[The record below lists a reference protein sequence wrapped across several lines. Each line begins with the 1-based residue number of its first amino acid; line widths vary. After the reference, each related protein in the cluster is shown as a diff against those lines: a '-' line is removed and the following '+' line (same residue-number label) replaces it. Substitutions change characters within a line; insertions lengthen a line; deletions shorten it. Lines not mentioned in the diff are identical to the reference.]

1 MKNRRNYYRILH
13 VQPDAPDA
21 IIKSSYRTLMQKL
34 KAHPD
39 LGGDDWNAALINEA
53 FSVVM
58 DPARRAGYDAELSFQ
73 ARQRTMGSETEVE
86 PPRPSPPPAQAY
98 GAPPAKSCSFCQA
111 PQLPIAHYGPDD
123 ACPGCRS
130 PLTPALRIE
139 LAGSCQ
145 RAVSRIAREG
155 AVRIFTHW
163 PQTDPYPGLIIDLS
177 PNGSRIASPLP
188 LPAGTVVK
196 VEGDL
201 LSAVA
206 RVVSCLEKAH
216 GVGTAFHLGTEFITL
231 AFAQMRGTFVSA
243 RI

>member
-13 VQPDAPDA
+13 VQPDAPAA

-34 KAHPD
+34 RAHPD

-58 DPARRAGYDAELSFQ
+58 DPARRASYDAELSFQ
-73 ARQRTMGSETEVE
+73 ARQRAMGEEAEVE
-86 PPRPSPPPAQAY
+86 RPSSSQVQGY
-98 GAPPAKSCSFCQA
+98 GAQPQKPCPFCQT
-111 PQLPIAHYGPDD
+111 PQLPIERYGPAD

-139 LAGSCQ
+139 LAGPCQ

-177 PNGSRIASPLP
+177 PNGSRIGSPLA

-196 VEGDL
+196 LEGDL

-216 GVGTAFHLGTEFITL
+216 GVSTAFHLGTEFITL
-231 AFAQMRGTFVSA
+231 AFAQTCGTFVSA